1 MKGLAGQG
9 CKHMHIDVIT
19 EYEDFLALKE
29 TWNSL
34 YEKDP
39 DAQFFLSWTFL
50 STYIRRY
57 EGGWFILAARLGP
70 KGSPYVA
77 LLPLRMRTRMSKKTG
92 QFHNEINMAGN
103 YAADYTGIICAP
115 EFADRAIPALAKHLR
130 KMHWTKLHLE
140 NLRMSERR
148 LRLFLK
154 NLADERLDIRKM
166 TRVNK
171 VDNVNNC
178 KCPSLD
184 LPESWDAYL
193 EQKLGSNTRQKF
205 RRFLRRVESSDEF
218 RITHADASTIDR
230 DIGILLEFWRVKWT
244 PRKGNLVPGLLKSN
258 RTLFKNAFA
267 SGTLFLPILWHGDKP
282 LCALAF
288 FVDPVKRAMLF
299 HMTGRDE
306 TADVI
311 PSGMVLHAYCIRRAI
326 EQGFRTYDFLRGDEP
341 YKYTFAAKDTVI
353 NCVLV
358 QTKTGRN
365 LGERLDSRSVGTVF
379 RQATEFH
386 TANQL
391 DKAEAAYRQILKVN
405 PTHASTLY
413 VLGQLQSTKGDHWE
427 AAKTYEAL
435 AAVAPTS
442 GRCGPGWPV
451 LIRLSIAIQR
461 PPSAFRKALELK
473 PGLAQAQDGLGR
485 SPWSSFNG
493 QEGGPRPERVATTFR
508 RLRRSGPFCQ
518 RYRCNCRNS
527 SRKSSPTSLRKTQRN
542 QFCWPVSVP
551 RL

>member
-1 MKGLAGQG
+1 
-9 CKHMHIDVIT
+9 
-19 EYEDFLALKE
+19 
-29 TWNSL
+29 
-34 YEKDP
+34 
-39 DAQFFLSWTFL
+39 
-50 STYIRRY
+50 
-57 EGGWFILAARLGP
+57 
-70 KGSPYVA
+70 
-77 LLPLRMRTRMSKKTG
+77 MSKKTG

-115 EFADRAIPALAKHLR
+115 EFVDRAVPALAKHLR
-130 KMHWTKLHLE
+130 KMHWAKLHLE

-148 LRLFLK
+148 LRSFVK

-171 VDNVNNC
+171 VDGINNC

-184 LPESWDAYL
+184 LPGSWDAYL

-205 RRFLRRVESSDEF
+205 RRFLRRVEGSDEF
-218 RITHADASTIDR
+218 RITHADASTIER
-230 DIGILLEFWRVKWT
+230 DVGILLEFWRVKWT

-258 RTLFKNAFA
+258 RTLFKNAFE
-267 SGTLFLPILWHGDKP
+267 SGTLFLPILWHGERP

-326 EQGFRTYDFLRGDEP
+326 EQGFRIYDFLRGDEP
-341 YKYTFAAKDTVI
+341 YKYAFAAKDTII
-353 NCVLV
+353 NCLLV

-365 LGERLDSRSVGTVF
+365 LGERLETRSVATVF

-386 TANQL
+386 AANQL
-391 DKAEAAYRQILKVN
+391 AKAEAAYRQILQVDAV
-405 PTHASTLY
+405 HARTLY

-435 AAVAPTS
+435 AAVVPTS
-442 GRCGPGWPV
+442 GKVWS
-451 LIRLSIAIQR
+451 RLAGAYQALDRHSEAV
-461 PPSAFRKALELK
+461 SAFRKALELK

-485 SPWSSFNG
+485 SLVELQRTKKVAPFLSALQLGSNNPAHALLRTNATAQIQELNLDVQRSFTM
-493 QEGGPRPERVATTFR
+493 PKLAKTVLPVRER
-508 RLRRSGPFCQ
+508 S
-518 RYRCNCRNS
+518 
-527 SRKSSPTSLRKTQRN
+527 TS
-542 QFCWPVSVP
+542 
-551 RL
+551 

>member
-1 MKGLAGQG
+1 MR
-9 CKHMHIDVIT
+9 IDVIT
-19 EYEDFLALKE
+19 KYEDFLALKE

-39 DAQFFLSWTFL
+39 DAQFFLSWAFL

-57 EGGWFILAARLGP
+57 EGGWFILAARLGE
-70 KGSPYVA
+70 GTPYVA

-115 EFADRAIPALAKHLR
+115 EFVDRAVPALAKHLR
-130 KMHWTKLHLE
+130 KMHWAKLHLE

-148 LRLFLK
+148 LRFFLK

-166 TRVNK
+166 ARVNK
-171 VDNVNNC
+171 VDGINNC
-178 KCPSLD
+178 TCPSLD
-184 LPESWDAYL
+184 LPGSWDAYL

-205 RRFLRRVESSDEF
+205 RRFLRRVEGSDEF

-258 RTLFKNAFA
+258 RLLFKNAFE
-267 SGTLFLPILWHGDKP
+267 SGTLFLPILWHGEKP

-326 EQGFRTYDFLRGDEP
+326 EQGFRIYDFLRGDEP

-353 NCVLV
+353 NCMLV

-365 LGERLDSRSVGTVF
+365 LGERLDTRSVATVF

-386 TANQL
+386 AANQL
-391 DKAEAAYRQILKVN
+391 AKAEAAYRQILQVDAK
-405 PTHASTLY
+405 HARTLY

-435 AAVAPTS
+435 AAVVPTS
-442 GRCGPGWPV
+442 GKVWS
-451 LIRLSIAIQR
+451 RLAGAYQALDRHSEAV
-461 PPSAFRKALELK
+461 SAFRKALELK
-473 PGLAQAQDGLGR
+473 PGFAQAQDGLGESLIALQLAEKATHALSALHR
-485 SPWSSFNG
+485 
-493 QEGGPRPERVATTFR
+493 RPDNLARPVLRPNATMQ
-508 RLRRSGPFCQ
+508 LEELKLSEQ
-518 RYRCNCRNS
+518 RYFVLPDRV
-527 SRKSSPTSLRKTQRN
+527 KSILAVRERSTS
-542 QFCWPVSVP
+542 
-551 RL
+551 

>member
-1 MKGLAGQG
+1 MR
-9 CKHMHIDVIT
+9 IDVIT
-19 EYEDFLALKE
+19 KYEDFLALKE

-57 EGGWFILAARLGP
+57 EGGWFILAASLGP
-70 KGSPYVA
+70 EGSPYVA
-77 LLPLRMRTRMSKKTG
+77 LLPLRIRTRMSKKTG

-115 EFADRAIPALAKHLR
+115 EFDDRAIPALAKHLR
-130 KMHWTKLHLE
+130 KMHWAKLHLE

-148 LRLFLK
+148 LRFFLK

-171 VDNVNNC
+171 VDNVDNC
-178 KCPSLD
+178 KCPSLH
-184 LPESWDAYL
+184 LPGSWDAYL
-193 EQKLGSNTRQKF
+193 EQQLGSNTRQKF
-205 RRFLRRVESSDEF
+205 RRFLRKVESSDEF

-230 DIGILLEFWRVKWT
+230 DVGILLDFWRVKWT

-258 RTLFKNAFA
+258 RLLFKNAFGN
-267 SGTLFLPILWHGDKP
+267 GTLFLPILWHGEKP
-282 LCALAF
+282 LCAMAF
-288 FVDPVKRAMLF
+288 FVDPAKRAMLF

-326 EQGFRTYDFLRGDEP
+326 EQGFRIYDFLRGDEP
-341 YKYTFAAKDTVI
+341 YKYTFGAKDTVI

-365 LGERLDSRSVGTVF
+365 LDERLDTRSVGSVF
-379 RQATEFH
+379 RQATELH
-386 TANQL
+386 KANEL
-391 DKAEAAYRQILKVN
+391 TKAEAAYRQILKVN
-405 PTHASTLY
+405 PTHELTMY

-435 AAVAPTS
+435 SAVVPTS
-442 GRCGPGWPV
+442 AKVWF
-451 LIRLSIAIQR
+451 RLAGAYQALDRHSEAAN
-461 PPSAFRKALELK
+461 AFRKALELK
-473 PGLAQAQDGLGR
+473 PGFAQAQNGLGR
-485 SPWSSFNG
+485 SLIEL
-493 QEGGPRPERVATTFR
+493 QRTEKATHA
-508 RLRRSGPFCQ
+508 LSALHRRSDNLARPVAPTNAKTRLQ
-518 RYRCNCRNS
+518 ELNLDERRYFILPDQV
-527 SRKSSPTSLRKTQRN
+527 KSIL
-542 QFCWPVSVP
+542 PVRERSAS
-551 RL
+551 

>member
-1 MKGLAGQG
+1 
-9 CKHMHIDVIT
+9 MHIDVIT
-19 EYEDFLALKE
+19 KYEDFLALKE

-39 DAQFFLSWTFL
+39 DAQFFLSWAFL

-57 EGGWFILAARLGP
+57 EGGWFILAARLGE
-70 KGSPYVA
+70 GTPYVA

-115 EFADRAIPALAKHLR
+115 EFVDRAVPALAKHLR
-130 KMHWTKLHLE
+130 KMHWAKLHLE

-148 LRLFLK
+148 LRFFLK

-171 VDNVNNC
+171 VDGINNC
-178 KCPSLD
+178 TCPSLD
-184 LPESWDAYL
+184 LPGSWDAYL

-205 RRFLRRVESSDEF
+205 RRFLRRVEGSDEF

-258 RTLFKNAFA
+258 RLLFKNAFE
-267 SGTLFLPILWHGDKP
+267 SGTLFLPILWHGEKP

-288 FVDPVKRAMLF
+288 FIDPVKRAMLF

-306 TADVI
+306 TTDVI

-326 EQGFRTYDFLRGDEP
+326 EQGYRIYDFLRGDEP

-353 NCVLV
+353 NCMLV

-365 LGERLDSRSVGTVF
+365 LGERLDTRSVATVF

-386 TANQL
+386 AANQL
-391 DKAEAAYRQILKVN
+391 VKAEAAYRQILQVDAK
-405 PTHASTLY
+405 HARTLY

-435 AAVAPTS
+435 AAVVPSS
-442 GRCGPGWPV
+442 GKVWF
-451 LIRLSIAIQR
+451 RLAGAYQALDRHSEAV
-461 PPSAFRKALELK
+461 SAFRKALELK
-473 PGLAQAQDGLGR
+473 PGFAQAQDGLGESLIALQLAEKATHALSALHR
-485 SPWSSFNG
+485 RPDNLARPVLRPNATM
-493 QEGGPRPERVATTFR
+493 QLEGTQPERAALFR
-508 RLRRSGPFCQ
+508 FARPGEINFGS
-518 RYRCNCRNS
+518 
-527 SRKSSPTSLRKTQRN
+527 
-542 QFCWPVSVP
+542 
-551 RL
+551 